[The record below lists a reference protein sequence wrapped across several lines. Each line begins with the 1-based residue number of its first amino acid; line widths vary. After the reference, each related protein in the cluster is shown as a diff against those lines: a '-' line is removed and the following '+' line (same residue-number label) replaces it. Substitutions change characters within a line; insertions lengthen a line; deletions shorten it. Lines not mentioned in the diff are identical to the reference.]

1 MFNSVNEN
9 REIKE
14 DVKID
19 NLEPIIS
26 PPPITQPS
34 SAIGYSVNNRELCKK
49 YGSVY
54 NVHCNKLLR

>member
-9 REIKE
+9 REIIE
-14 DVKID
+14 
-19 NLEPIIS
+19 EPTIS
-26 PPPITQPS
+26 PPPIIQPS
-34 SAIGYSVNNRELCKK
+34 STIGYSVNNRELCKK